1 MKKLL
6 AILLLTALLVGCSN
20 NAPVSEDTKPSPT
33 LDTIGTEEI
42 TSESTEPVT
51 FPPLDPTLTGFGN
64 NDCTVYSNYSIY
76 ASSPNSEDMQAIIAV
91 NGEGHN
97 VFNNSLLQI
106 AYWTEYM
113 NFMNTYG
120 QYASLMGLDS
130 SKPLSQQITQEAGV
144 TWEQFFLRSAA
155 ENLAQNY
162 ALAQTAFA
170 NGYVISPEDQANLDG
185 ILSAD
190 SDFAQEYLEQ
200 GFSDADTYIQY
211 YFGDGTDA
219 KTYQEYNRIFFAAA
233 DCYYDKLDSL
243 EATMTEDAVEAH
255 YNENTAKFVEQ
266 GYPKCNNI
274 NVRHILIQPA
284 GEQADWTDADWVT
297 AEVEAQAIY
306 DRWLAKPTEDN
317 FAALATEKTMD
328 PGSAQ
333 TGGLYEAVTPGAMV
347 EAFDQWCFDSSRQA
361 GDHGIVKTPYGYH
374 IMYFVGQ
381 DETRAWYDAAADDL
395 LYTRIQAY
403 IDTCKAEYPLQFDY
417 SRIRIFDVATANNGE
432 PVG

>member
-1 MKKLL
+1 
-6 AILLLTALLVGCSN
+6 
-20 NAPVSEDTKPSPT
+20 
-33 LDTIGTEEI
+33 
-42 TSESTEPVT
+42 
-51 FPPLDPTLTGFGN
+51 
-64 NDCTVYSNYSIY
+64 
-76 ASSPNSEDMQAIIAV
+76 
-91 NGEGHN
+91 
-97 VFNNSLLQI
+97 
-106 AYWTEYM
+106 
-113 NFMNTYG
+113 
-120 QYASLMGLDS
+120 
-130 SKPLSQQITQEAGV
+130 
-144 TWEQFFLRSAA
+144 
-155 ENLAQNY
+155 
-162 ALAQTAFA
+162 
-170 NGYVISPEDQANLDG
+170 
-185 ILSAD
+185 
-190 SDFAQEYLEQ
+190 
-200 GFSDADTYIQY
+200 
-211 YFGDGTDA
+211 
-219 KTYQEYNRIFFAAA
+219 
-233 DCYYDKLDSL
+233 
-243 EATMTEDAVEAH
+243 MTEDAVEAH

-274 NVRHILIQPA
+274 NVRHILIKPA

-347 EAFDQWCFDSSRQA
+347 EAFDQWCFDSARQA

-417 SRIRIFDVATANNGE
+417 SRIRIFDDVELSCRSYVAVCERTAHQNNLFDLRNDRRLHTHRHTKVCHRSCCYHCDIA
-432 PVG
+432 VGFHQGIDHPENRMLLLCFLC